1 MKHHWH
7 ITDSDTAAAGDLA
20 RALGVSKLL
29 AQCLMNRG
37 LGDETEAVNFLAP
50 RLANLA
56 APEDIS
62 NLSIAVERLFVARE
76 RGERIAVFGDY
87 DVDGVTSATLLLD
100 CLRPLGWQVEAYLP
114 HRMDEGY
121 GLTAVG
127 VANCLEKHQPDLLLA
142 VDCGSTSVDV
152 IADLHTKGIEVI
164 VLDHHQVSDPPPPA
178 LAIVNP
184 QLAAE
189 GEPDFRE
196 LCSAGLAFKLIHG
209 LVKAGREKGLN
220 EFAEFD
226 IRTTLD
232 LVALGTLADMVPL
245 RRENRIL
252 AHAGLRQLNCTER
265 PGILALAKA
274 AGITGEIGGFEVGFQ
289 IGPRL
294 NAAGRLG
301 SATAALDL
309 LRETDAAAAAVMA
322 GKLDRQNRD
331 RQLAEKEI
339 TRQVID
345 TVRNRFNP
353 ETDFAIVEGDPGWHI
368 GVVGIVASRVMR
380 EFCRPTVIVGGSPD
394 GDLRGSGRSLEGFD
408 LAAALHECE
417 SAGILDRAGGHA
429 MAAGVSLQPKNLD
442 GFRTHLNELA
452 REQLSGK
459 EMMPTLRLDASV
471 PLTELTFAAV
481 QSLDQLQPTGQGN
494 HSVQFSIPQLELDG
508 PVRRMGKEQQHAK
521 LSVTDG
527 NTSAEAICWNATERD
542 LPTESTGRFDLA
554 VEPSI
559 NTWRGQRS
567 LQLKILDWR
576 PAVS

>member
-7 ITDSDTAAAGDLA
+7 IAETNSNSTASLA
-20 RALGVSKLL
+20 RALGVSNLL

-37 LGDETEAVNFLAP
+37 FEDQSEAKSFLAP
-50 RLANLA
+50 RLAHLSP
-56 APEDIS
+56 PEDIP
-62 NLSIAVERLFVARE
+62 NLPAAVERLFLARD
-76 RGERIAVFGDY
+76 RHERIAVFGDY

-100 CLRPLGWQVEAYLP
+100 SLRALGWSVEAYLP

-121 GLTAVG
+121 GLTEEG
-127 VANCLEKHQPDLLLA
+127 VANCLKKYQPDLLLA

-152 IADLHTKGIEVI
+152 ISDLETKGIDVI
-164 VLDHHQVSDPPPPA
+164 VLDHHQVSDPPPR
-178 LAIVNP
+178 AIAMVNP
-184 QLAAE
+184 QIAAD

-209 LVKAGREKGLN
+209 IVKAGREKGLD
-220 EFAEFD
+220 EFVEFD

-252 AHAGLRQLNCTER
+252 AHAGLCQLNHTER

-274 AGITGEIGGFEVGFQ
+274 AGITGAMGGFEVGFQ
-289 IGPRL
+289 IAPRL

-301 SATAALDL
+301 SAAAALDL
-309 LRETDAAAAAVMA
+309 LRETDSSVAAEMA
-322 GKLDRQNRD
+322 GKLDRQNRE
-331 RQLAEKEI
+331 RQRAEKEM

-345 TVRNRFNP
+345 TVRNQFNP
-353 ETDFAIVEGDPGWHI
+353 EADYAIVHGDAGWHI

-380 EFCRPTVIVGGSPD
+380 EFYRPAVIVGGSPD
-394 GDLRGSGRSLEGFD
+394 GLRGSGRSVDGFD
-408 LAAALHECE
+408 LATALRTCE
-417 SAGILDRAGGHA
+417 AEGILGRAGGHA
-429 MAAGVSLQPKNLD
+429 MAAGVSLQPEHLEA
-442 GFRTHLNELA
+442 FRVRLNELA
-452 REQLSGK
+452 AEQLSGK
-459 EMMPTLRLDASV
+459 ELIPTLRLDANV
-471 PLTELTFAAV
+471 PLSELTFAAV

-494 HSVQFSIPQLELDG
+494 HSVQFAVPQLELDA

-527 NTSAEAICWNATERD
+527 NASAEAVCWNTTEKD
-542 LPTESTGRFDLA
+542 LPEGRFDLA

-559 NTWRGQRS
+559 NTWRGKRS

-576 PAVS
+576 PAAG